1 MCKVCQ
7 RRPEVAGDP
16 YGRCESCAKAGRRA
30 YQFRLRS
37 VGSELQV
44 AAGELSPRALNK
56 AAGAALSLH
65 SARPSVRPHLLGN
78 SCELVMAG
86 KRLETI
92 RAAPALSS
100 RLDQVLE
107 ALRAAARRTDASW

>member
-7 RRPEVAGDP
+7 RRPEVAADP

-30 YQFRLRS
+30 YQFRLRL
-37 VGSELQV
+37 VGSALQV

-56 AAGAALSLH
+56 AAGPALLACST
-65 SARPSVRPHLLGN
+65 RPSVRPHLLGS

-86 KRLETI
+86 RRLETI

-107 ALRAAARRTDASW
+107 ALRAGSRRTDASW

>member
-1 MCKVCQ
+1 MCQ

-30 YQFRLRS
+30 YQFRLRAG
-37 VGSELQV
+37 GSELQV
-44 AAGELSPRALNK
+44 VAGELSPRALNK
-56 AAGAALSLH
+56 AAGQALLACST
-65 SARPSVRPHLLGN
+65 RPSVRPHLLGS

-86 KRLETI
+86 RRLETI

-100 RLDQVLE
+100 RLEQVLE
-107 ALRAAARRTDASW
+107 ALRTAARRTDASW